1 MLNFIHEK
9 LNTYSLGAVQND
21 DITMLLL
28 EYKPELYSDD
38 KKSYFFRQKSCLSR
52 ICCKYLTELV
62 LIS

>member
-38 KKSYFFRQKSCLSR
+38 KKSC
-52 ICCKYLTELV
+52 
-62 LIS
+62 